1 MKKLSE
7 TYKELGIDFTFPIV
21 VKDKDGNETYFEN
34 SYGCCYRREYDKDG
48 KVTYYENS
56 DGLWYR
62 YEYDKNGNQT
72 YSENSDDYWE
82 RYERDANGNWTYFE
96 TSNGTKRG
104 TSRSAK
110 ASIILDEE
118 ESIRFAE
125 MLKAAPRKPTPEM
138 QRAVQAYRDSGIELR
153 KDKKRLDWLIDNNC
167 EIYEPDT
174 ALLYCDCDRE
184 SIDEMMAQATR

>member
-7 TYKELGIDFTFPIV
+7 TLTELGIDFTFPIEI
-21 VKDKDGNETYFEN
+21 KNA
-34 SYGCCYRREYDKDG
+34 
-48 KVTYYENS
+48 
-56 DGLWYR
+56 
-62 YEYDKNGNQT
+62 NGNQT
-72 YSENSDDYWE
+72 YYEDSDDYWE
-82 RYERDANGNWTYFE
+82 RYEYDANGNVTYREDSGEFWE
-96 TSNGTKRG
+96 RYERDAKGGIDYYEISDGYWRRSERDAKGNQTYYENSNGVKRG
-104 TSRSAK
+104 TPRSAK

-125 MLKAAPRKPTPEM
+125 MLKAAPRKPTPEFK
-138 QRAVQAYRDSGIELR
+138 RALQAYRDSGIELR
-153 KDKKRLDWLIDNNC
+153 KDKERLDWLIDNNC